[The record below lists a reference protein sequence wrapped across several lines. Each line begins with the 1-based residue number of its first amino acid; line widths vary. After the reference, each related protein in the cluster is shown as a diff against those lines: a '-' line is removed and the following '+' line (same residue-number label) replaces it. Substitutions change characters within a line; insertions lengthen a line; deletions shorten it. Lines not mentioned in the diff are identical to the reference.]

1 MRFRSLVAVPF
12 VALAL
17 VGCSSSDGGGASAT
31 APAGATVITAIEG
44 IAWDAKTYTATAVD
58 GRVTISAKNDST
70 LPHNLHLLDAE
81 NVDVGIALE
90 VTSRGDVDTKSV
102 ALQPGN
108 YQVICTITGHG
119 NMKATLTVS

>member
-1 MRFRSLVAVPF
+1 MAGRRSP
-12 VALAL
+12 
-17 VGCSSSDGGGASAT
+17 SRT
-31 APAGATVITAIEG
+31 T
-44 IAWDAKTYTATAVD
+44 
-58 GRVTISAKNDST
+58 T

-90 VTSRGDVDTKSV
+90 VAGRNQVDTKSV
-102 ALQPGN
+102 ALQPGA